1 MDKGT
6 LYTLALSMLGDRN
19 YVPGTPEA
27 EACDTQA
34 QHVIGLALEY
44 ARWGFATVE
53 REVELD
59 EGGGFR
65 LPDDCQRLQDVG
77 LERWRLKGRRVV
89 AEEGFWSGEAGEKVK
104 LSYTSNVLAQ
114 SVCLPDYEPQF
125 CEACV
130 SLLAA
135 RLAPRL
141 TGNFQLAERLE
152 QRGMEAL
159 YRAKLKDAQERD
171 SNDQKMM
178 SAEELMYGR
187 VS

>member
-27 EACDTQA
+27 EACDTHA
-34 QHVIGLALEY
+34 QQVIGLALEY

-53 REVELD
+53 WEVELEAD
-59 EGGGFR
+59 GGFR
-65 LPDDCQRLQDVG
+65 LPDDCQRVQDVG
-77 LERWRLKGRRVV
+77 LARWRMKGRRIV
-89 AEEGFWSGEAGEKVK
+89 AEEGYWSGEAGEKVRV
-104 LSYTSNVLAQ
+104 SYTSNVLAQ

-125 CEACV
+125 CEAV
-130 SLLAA
+130 ATLLAA

-171 SNDQKMM
+171 SNDQAPM
-178 SAEELMYGR
+178 SAEELMYGT

>member
-114 SVCLPDYEPQF
+114 SVCLQDYEPQF